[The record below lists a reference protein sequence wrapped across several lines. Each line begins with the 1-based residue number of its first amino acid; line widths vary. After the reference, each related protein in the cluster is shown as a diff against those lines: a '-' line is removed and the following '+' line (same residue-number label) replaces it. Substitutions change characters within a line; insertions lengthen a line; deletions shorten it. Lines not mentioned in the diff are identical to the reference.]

1 MKARRPPGIDW
12 DLPRLRV
19 DRFSAGG
26 DAVHSAG
33 TTRGSSATGFEIV
46 ASSPEAFDERIR
58 HDYAIYGNVAK
69 DAGIKPE

>member
-1 MKARRPPGIDW
+1 VLEFLVKRGTNSQRSFA
-12 DLPRLRV
+12 
-19 DRFSAGG
+19 AGC
-26 DAVHSAG
+26 SAG